1 MAPHLPGAARLRTSR
16 AGAGM
21 RALRW
26 LALLLLCAAYLQGGL
41 NKLLDFGGAVG
52 EMRHF
57 GLAPAA
63 PLAAAVIILELGAAA
78 MVLSGR
84 LRWLGA
90 AWLALFTVAA
100 SFIANRYWEMAG
112 MQRFM
117 AANSFY
123 EHLGLAGGFLLVA
136 WHDLAA
142 KSQKGGLWHAAQ
154 A

>member
-1 MAPHLPGAARLRTSR
+1 M
-16 AGAGM
+16 
-21 RALRW
+21 
-26 LALLLLCAAYLQGGL
+26 
-41 NKLLDFGGAVG
+41 
-52 EMRHF
+52 
-57 GLAPAA
+57 
-63 PLAAAVIILELGAAA
+63 I
-78 MVLSGR
+78 LSGR

-136 WHDLAA
+136 WHDLIA
-142 KSQKGGLWHAAQ
+142 KSGKEGVWHAEPA
-154 A
+154 

>member
-1 MAPHLPGAARLRTSR
+1 MAPHLSGAAV
-16 AGAGM
+16 

-52 EMRHF
+52 EMQHF
-57 GLAPAA
+57 GLRPAA
-63 PLAAAVIILELGAAA
+63 PLAALVIACELGAAA

-112 MQRFM
+112 MERFM
-117 AANSFY
+117 AANSFF

-136 WHDLAA
+136 WHDLA
-142 KSQKGGLWHAAQ
+142 QKGGLWHAAQ

>member
-1 MAPHLPGAARLRTSR
+1 MAPHTPGA
-16 AGAGM
+16 GI
-21 RALRW
+21 RALHW

-41 NKLLDFGGAVG
+41 NKLLDFGSAVG
-52 EMRHF
+52 EMQHF
-57 GLAPAA
+57 GLQPAA
-63 PLAAAVIILELGAAA
+63 PLAVLVIGGELGAAA

-100 SFIANRYWEMAG
+100 SFIANRYWEMEG
-112 MQRFM
+112 MERFM

-136 WHDLAA
+136 WHDLAR
-142 KSQKGGLWHAAQ
+142 KGGVWHAARP
-154 A
+154 

>member
-1 MAPHLPGAARLRTSR
+1 MGRP
-16 AGAGM
+16 M
-21 RALRW
+21 RAMHW

-41 NKLLDFGGAVG
+41 NKLLDFGSAVG
-52 EMRHF
+52 EMQHF
-57 GLAPAA
+57 GLQPAA
-63 PLAAAVIILELGAAA
+63 PLALLVIAGELGAAA
-78 MVLSGR
+78 MILSGR

-100 SFIANRYWEMAG
+100 SFIANRYWEMTG

-142 KSQKGGLWHAAQ
+142 KSGKGGAWHAE
-154 A
+154 

>member
-1 MAPHLPGAARLRTSR
+1 MAPHLPGAARLRTES
-16 AGAGM
+16 AGPGM
-21 RALRW
+21 RILRW

-52 EMRHF
+52 EMQHF
-57 GLAPAA
+57 GLRPAA
-63 PLAAAVIILELGAAA
+63 PLAALVIACELGAAA
-78 MVLSGR
+78 MVLTGR

-112 MQRFM
+112 MERFM

-136 WHDLAA
+136 WHDLAR
-142 KSQKGGLWHAAQ
+142 KEGLWHAAR

>member
-1 MAPHLPGAARLRTSR
+1 MAPHTPGA
-16 AGAGM
+16 GI
-21 RALRW
+21 RALHW
-26 LALLLLCAAYLQGGL
+26 LALFLLCAAYLQGGL
-41 NKLLDFGGAVG
+41 NKLLDFGSAVG
-52 EMRHF
+52 EMQHF
-57 GLAPAA
+57 GLQPAA
-63 PLAAAVIILELGAAA
+63 PLAVLVIGGELGAAA

-112 MQRFM
+112 MERFM

-136 WHDLAA
+136 WHDLA
-142 KSQKGGLWHAAQ
+142 SKGGVWHAARP
-154 A
+154 

>member
-1 MAPHLPGAARLRTSR
+1 MARP
-16 AGAGM
+16 M
-21 RALRW
+21 RVMHW

-41 NKLLDFGGAVG
+41 NKLLDFGSAVG
-52 EMRHF
+52 EMQHF
-57 GLAPAA
+57 GLQPAA
-63 PLAAAVIILELGAAA
+63 PLAILVIAGELGAAA
-78 MVLSGR
+78 MILSGR

-112 MQRFM
+112 MQRQA

-136 WHDLAA
+136 WHDLTA
-142 KSQKGGLWHAAQ
+142 KSGKGGVWHAEPA
-154 A
+154 